1 MTATETQSPGYI
13 TLPADLMHRLLDQLE
28 GQTKAKRQQTKADY
42 AELAVFGVAVLFGVV
57 DGFMR
62 ALDRP

>member
-1 MTATETQSPGYI
+1 MNETQQAPGTI

-28 GQTKAKRQQTKADY
+28 GGTKARKQQTRADY
-42 AELAVFGVAVLFGVV
+42 VELALFGVAVLFGVV